1 MNRSCKERR
10 KINRNSVEPYEYT
23 GLKSQENSK
32 SKPRER
38 RRSNVIDKVK
48 EISGLETFD
57 KPLNGNFLHAP
68 SGPSKTVQP
77 WSSRMAHPRS
87 PRLRHSKT

>member
-1 MNRSCKERR
+1 MNRSRKERQ
-10 KINRNSVEPYEYT
+10 KTNRIGVEPYEYT

-38 RRSNVIDKVK
+38 RRSTVIDKVK

-57 KPLNGNFLHAP
+57 KSLTGKLFSVLHAACSLWAESNGTNP
-68 SGPSKTVQP
+68 
-77 WSSRMAHPRS
+77 
-87 PRLRHSKT
+87 